1 MTDHTIRRLIAVIA
15 ILSATLMANHISIAI
30 GPV

>member
-1 MTDHTIRRLIAVIA
+1 MTDYTIRRLIAVIA
-15 ILSATLMANHISIAI
+15 ILSATLMANHLWIAI

>member
-1 MTDHTIRRLIAVIA
+1 MTDQTIRRMIAAIA
-15 ILSATLMANHISIAI
+15 MLAATLMANQIWIAV